1 MQLGKFLWRRLQ
13 TLGPSGTWSWNV
25 DIPDSFQLFS
35 GSPIHRYLPHI
46 LGVQQHLMVVKSW
59 QKSRKVTL
67 IEDLHLTPTTSTIIY
82 INVYIYI
89 IYCFNR
95 QFPMN
100 WVFPQDPPV
109 IALGKKTGK
118 TQVLMGGL
126 SYGHMLT
133 HLDLSVLTQ
142 SAFVGL
148 GADRR
153 R

>member
-1 MQLGKFLWRRLQ
+1 MC
-13 TLGPSGTWSWNV
+13 
-25 DIPDSFQLFS
+25 I
-35 GSPIHRYLPHI
+35 Y
-46 LGVQQHLMVVKSW
+46 
-59 QKSRKVTL
+59 
-67 IEDLHLTPTTSTIIY
+67 IIY
-82 INVYIYI
+82 TYIY

-100 WVFPQDPPV
+100 WVFPQDPTV
-109 IALGKKTGK
+109 IFGQKNLAP
-118 TQVLMGGL
+118 QVLMGGL

-142 SAFVGL
+142 SACARL